1 MTSHALSPKLNIHRC
16 ENFVRHTVGIS
27 SYGTYCTNSSPSY
40 CSNKQAIDK
49 DVTYL
54 DPRRGQ
60 NKGTTVGMLLFNKG
74 VGGRWWS
81 IFGSRILLLGVTW
94 PGRMLGD
101 LRRRVFTTLNK
112 TSMLVCKKAR
122 DFPKYV
128 RWAATYQFVSS
139 SLYLCTNVRWT
150 CRQSYPR
157 M

>member
-139 SLYLCTNVRWT
+139 SLYLCT
-150 CRQSYPR
+150 
-157 M
+157 